1 MGSEDYLS
9 RSSPMLLEVNVL
21 DSGSL
26 IKSQVEVQ
34 FRYLKSDESKVLFLL
49 FLFLRVF

>member
-1 MGSEDYLS
+1 MDSEDCLS
-9 RSSPMLLEVNVL
+9 RNSPMLLEVNVL

-34 FRYLKSDESKVLFLL
+34 FRYLKSDESNVPFLL
-49 FLFLRVF
+49 FFFLRVF